1 MSFLEQTGGDSE
13 KSLFEYMTAFSIDKC
28 LNQIEWLR
36 SLKLSHTL
44 DVFERVEESLE
55 IDLVEKTDPKYR
67 LELTS

>member
-1 MSFLEQTGGDSE
+1 MA
-13 KSLFEYMTAFSIDKC
+13 AFSIDKC
-28 LNQIEWLR
+28 LNQIERLR